1 MHLRFFLVVCSV
13 IVALALAGCSREEG
27 NPVHRVR
34 ERLSASTSEMSV
46 EIFEA
51 ISKYGE
57 AGAELKS
64 CEKYSTNAQLQCA
77 EFKVKLAGSAADL
90 CGLQTKRAILQKII
104 ENQGESRGLQ
114 LSIGQGCE
122 LD

>member
-27 NPVHRVR
+27 NPVHRV
-34 ERLSASTSEMSV
+34 SASTSEMSV

-77 EFKVKLAGSAADL
+77 EFKVKLARSAADL

>member
-13 IVALALAGCSREEG
+13 IVALALGGCSREEG

-34 ERLSASTSEMSV
+34 ERLSAGTSELSV
-46 EIFEA
+46 EIFEV

-57 AGAELKS
+57 TGAELKS
-64 CEKYSTNAQLQCA
+64 SEKYSTNAQLQCA
-77 EFKVKLAGSAADL
+77 EFKVKLERSAADL
-90 CGLQTKRAILQKII
+90 CGLQAKRAILQKII